1 MNRDSVEL
9 ANVIRRKREE
19 KNWTQAQLAEKA
31 GISLRTVSAYEVCDG
46 NPGMASLFPIARV
59 LGILLDGLCWAE
71 NYTAESSSLRDLMNM
86 AASCTPDESKML
98 LAICKAALGVMRRD
112 DQSPATK
119 ANKKLIAVK

>member
-31 GISLRTVSAYEVCDG
+31 GISSRTVSAYEACDG

-59 LGILLDGLCWAE
+59 LGI
-71 NYTAESSSLRDLMNM
+71 
-86 AASCTPDESKML
+86 
-98 LAICKAALGVMRRD
+98 
-112 DQSPATK
+112 
-119 ANKKLIAVK
+119 